1 MARCLVSRGVVI
13 IIVDEIQNSPV
24 SPSPHITEQMDTT
37 LSIITNARP
46 SFFFSFFLSQ
56 TEMTVMLLATNE
68 VSRRQKEE

>member
-24 SPSPHITEQMDTT
+24 SPSPHIAEQMDTT
-37 LSIITNARP
+37 LSIIAKARP

-56 TEMTVMLLATNE
+56 TKMAVMMLTTNE
-68 VSRRQKEE
+68 VSMSGEEE